1 MNSAEIRRS
10 AREFLTGKWG
20 KAAGI
25 AFIYGVITYLLSLV
39 LNFIPM
45 IGSLISA
52 IISLPL
58 AFGLLCSFI
67 KLKRDEDVSL
77 LSFFNDGFS
86 NFSQVW
92 FVQLRTLLKLLPF
105 VIAMIV
111 CFLLMLFAPLARLTL
126 GASAGIGILS
136 VLSTLGICVISFA
149 MIPKSMLYSLTQY
162 ILFDNPNKTALE
174 IVEESEQLM
183 RGNRL
188 NLFFLTLS
196 FFGWALLSC
205 LTFGIG
211 FFFLLPYMQFATI
224 IFYEKLS
231 GKEDLAFNTDSE
243 VSSDDY
249 EIVGEEDNYEN
260 ETVITD
266 FTIEDEE

>member
-1 MNSAEIRRS
+1 MNSGEIRRS

-39 LNFIPM
+39 LNFIP
-45 IGSLISA
+45 IVGSLISA

-67 KLKRDEDVSL
+67 KLKRGEDVSL

-86 NFSQVW
+86 SFSQVW
-92 FVQLRTLLKLLPF
+92 FVQLRTILKLLPF
-105 VIAMIV
+105 VIGIIV
-111 CFLLMLFAPLARLTL
+111 CFILMLFAPLAKLTL
-126 GASAGIGILS
+126 GASAGMGVLS
-136 VLSTLGICVISFA
+136 VLATLGICVISLA

-196 FFGWALLSC
+196 FLGWALLSC
-205 LTFGIG
+205 FTLGIG
-211 FFFLLPYMQFATI
+211 FFFLTPYMQFATI
-224 IFYEKLS
+224 IFYEKLA

-249 EIVGEEDNYEN
+249 EIVEENNSED
-260 ETVITD
+260 ETVIMDLTNH
-266 FTIEDEE
+266 DEE